1 LTAQIAAVLTHVPG
15 GYGLLEG
22 ILIAFLEGPTDDRKG
37 SILCA
42 VIMFRII
49 YYLIPFCVA
58 GLLYVI
64 NEYSPRLK
72 QADISDGI

>member
-1 LTAQIAAVLTHVPG
+1 
-15 GYGLLEG
+15 
-22 ILIAFLEGPTDDRKG
+22 LEGPTDDRKG